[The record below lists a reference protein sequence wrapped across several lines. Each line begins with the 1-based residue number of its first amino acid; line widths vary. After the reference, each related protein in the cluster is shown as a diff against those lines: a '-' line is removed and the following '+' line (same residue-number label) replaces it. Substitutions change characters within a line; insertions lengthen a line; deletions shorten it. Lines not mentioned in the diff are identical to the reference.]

1 MPAIRRNHEPESKI
15 KHCPQCGVQLN
26 EMYPHELCPNC
37 IEQNLFNEV
46 KEYIRENEV
55 REQDVADH
63 FNIPTRKVRSWIKE
77 GRIQYKGDDKDTIS
91 GLYCRFCG
99 KPISFGVAC
108 SECHSLQD
116 LQVVAAAQKREDEAM
131 RFINRK

>member
-1 MPAIRRNHEPESKI
+1 MPAIRRNHESESKT

-108 SECHSLQD
+108 SECHSLQN
-116 LQVVAAAQKREDEAM
+116 LQVVAAAQKKEDEAM

>member
-1 MPAIRRNHEPESKI
+1 MTIIHKNDQLDTETKY
-15 KHCPQCGVQLN
+15 CPQCGTQLN

-37 IEQNLFNEV
+37 MEQNLFTEV

-55 REQDVADH
+55 REQDVAEH
-63 FNIPTRKVRSWIKE
+63 FNIPVRKVRSWIKE

-91 GLYCRFCG
+91 GLHCRFCG

-108 SECHSLQD
+108 SECHSLQN
-116 LQVVAAAQKREDEAM
+116 LQVVAAAQKNGEEAM
-131 RFINRK
+131 RFITNK